1 MSSSQSNAERLLA
14 NRSPGL
20 TGGPLRTVEVSQDY
34 VFGASA
40 GRGTSSNT
48 TGGAVHAT
56 STTGVAGNPV
66 TAGYG
71 DASESRTPS
80 AVRAGRVDDL
90 DDRTPSAVRAGR
102 VDDFDGRTPPA
113 ARAGQRDDS
122 GLFTERMASYG
133 RGEMKSPADSVAT
146 SRVSRSEAHTSELQT
161 LMRISYAVLCT
172 K

>member
-80 AVRAGRVDDL
+80 AVRAGSVEGL
-90 DDRTPSAVRAGR
+90 DVRTPSALRAGR
-102 VDDFDGRTPPA
+102 ADDFYGRPPPA
-113 ARAGQRDDS
+113 ASGGPRTDS
-122 GLFTERMASYG
+122 GLLTE
-133 RGEMKSPADSVAT
+133 
-146 SRVSRSEAHTSELQT
+146 
-161 LMRISYAVLCT
+161 
-172 K
+172 

>member
-48 TGGAVHAT
+48 TGGAVRAT

-71 DASESRTPS
+71 DTSASRTPS
-80 AVRAGRVDDL
+80 AVRAGQ
-90 DDRTPSAVRAGR
+90 RAA
-102 VDDFDGRTPPA
+102 F
-113 ARAGQRDDS
+113 
-122 GLFTERMASYG
+122 GLFSERMASA
-133 RGEMKSPADSVAT
+133 RE
-146 SRVSRSEAHTSELQT
+146 SEVGQ
-161 LMRISYAVLCT
+161 
-172 K
+172 KG